1 MCDVGLKLFHA
12 LSLHKANKSASR
24 IVCLEQLANITKGW
38 QSLQMKYRI
47 KEHRKRRGWTLEQ
60 LADVVGTSKG
70 YLSQI
75 ESGKRTGGVD
85 MLRSIAQALKVPEA
99 EIFAAD
105 SDSDQQMLD
114 HISIYQQLSDEDQA
128 AVDRIAL
135 GLLAAKKAGGQ

>member
-1 MCDVGLKLFHA
+1 
-12 LSLHKANKSASR
+12 
-24 IVCLEQLANITKGW
+24 
-38 QSLQMKYRI
+38 MKYRI

>member
-1 MCDVGLKLFHA
+1 
-12 LSLHKANKSASR
+12 
-24 IVCLEQLANITKGW
+24 
-38 QSLQMKYRI
+38 MKYRI

-135 GLLAAKKAGGQ
+135 GLLAAKKAGDQ